1 METTYEVKI
10 YKILTY
16 KGARKSTYTVR
27 RVVAGKR
34 WREPFDTVALA
45 EDFRFELITAVGK
58 GEAFVIATGLPV
70 SHRSKSAAM
79 SWYKFAVEYVDAR
92 WTQLAGN
99 SRKNLAKTLTA
110 TTVALLRVKPA
121 QFEPAAART
130 ALREWAFNTNR
141 RGAAPRDVENILR
154 WVERNSLPVS
164 AWEDPDKVEEVL
176 RALDTP
182 RRQAGR
188 RMVTQAASAD
198 PERRHEARDAGGASC
213 GTTLSPTATASVA
226 AGIPRRSRPRYGN
239 RTQPHLPGAVSAA
252 PASPSRGCPA
262 AGGELGTESSR
273 TMRTV
278 RPSRV
283 RGTGHS
289 WSSKPWLRYWDR
301 LSRKPSC
308 RPVWYRPIR
317 WRYLP
322 SLYEVI
328 PDQARCSGRPTTPW
342 VGPGRSSSDSGR
354 RRRNF
359 SRYSAGSSAASP
371 DSSLRAGVDC
381 CGLAGYIPHC
391 GNRGSGEGP

>member
-154 WVERNSLPVS
+154 WVERNSLPS
-164 AWEDPDKVEEVL
+164 RPGRTRTRSRRSYEPST
-176 RALDTP
+176 RLDG
-182 RRQAGR
+182 RQAAAWSRKRHR
-188 RMVTQAASAD
+188 RILNVAMKHAMRAAH
-198 PERRHEARDAGGASC
+198 PAGQP
-213 GTTLSPTATASVA
+213 SPL
-226 AGIPRRSRPRYGN
+226 RPR
-239 RTQPHLPGAVSAA
+239 
-252 PASPSRGCPA
+252 PAWLQVYHVA
-262 AGGELGTESSR
+262 L
-273 TMRTV
+273 
-278 RPSRV
+278 V
-283 RGTGHS
+283 RGTGT
-289 WSSKPWLRYWDR
+289 
-301 LSRKPSC
+301 
-308 RPVWYRPIR
+308 
-317 WRYLP
+317 
-322 SLYEVI
+322 E
-328 PDQARCSGRPTTPW
+328 
-342 VGPGRSSSDSGR
+342 
-354 RRRNF
+354 RNHI
-359 SRYSAGSSAASP
+359 
-371 DSSLRAGVDC
+371 C
-381 CGLAGYIPHC
+381 Q
-391 GNRGSGEGP
+391 EQ